1 MINVGGKKFVFP
13 PRKPSMRSESAVSI
27 GVCSEIGRDDKQPC
41 HSPGQGQA
49 AKPWG
54 TRSSRKLIN
63 GLPTIANFGFTET
76 VIQNTIRSPRG
87 SFFLLSPQSLLLF
100 LLLICT
106 TLLFRS
112 PRVALRKEGLSLA
125 FKQSAAC
132 DACDLVLRNHRP
144 GTNRGGGGYCH
155 IWAIYCRYVPLWRVW
170 FSSSLL

>member
-76 VIQNTIRSPRG
+76 AIQNTIRSPRG

-132 DACDLVLRNHRP
+132 DLVLRNHRP
-144 GTNRGGGGYCH
+144 GTNRGGGLLPYMGY
-155 IWAIYCRYVPLWRVW
+155 
-170 FSSSLL
+170 LL